1 MALTIVATVAFLTEL
16 AGAVTCQSPALKI
29 DTLVTP
35 GTDPHAF
42 VLSPTHRGKISN
54 AKIIMQVGS
63 HFEPW
68 IDKLKVSS
76 QQKKF
81 ILTDGLPLVNGDAHI
96 WHSPDLTIQ
105 AARQIGAFF
114 VENGI
119 EKAEIIQK
127 CTAVF
132 EKSVAQ
138 EFSALKKQIQSIPVQ
153 DRILATDHDAFSYFG
168 RDFGLKI
175 VSVTGFAP
183 DSSPTPLKMHKAIEQ
198 IKLKKIKAVF
208 LEEGSTAKTLET
220 LARETQ
226 IRIGGTLIADGLS
239 GPGSGADTILGLW
252 RKNISIFIE
261 GINGLQK

>member
-1 MALTIVATVAFLTEL
+1 MALTIVATVAYLTEL
-16 AGAVTCQSPALKI
+16 AGAVTCQSPVLKI

-54 AKIIMQVGS
+54 AKVVMQIGS

-76 QQKKF
+76 KQKKF
-81 ILTDGLPLVNGDAHI
+81 TLTDGLPLVNGDAHI

-105 AARQIGAFF
+105 AARKMGAFF

-119 EKAEIIQK
+119 EKTEVIQK
-127 CTAVF
+127 CIAIF

-138 EFSALKKQIQSIPVQ
+138 EFSALKKQLQSIPIQ
-153 DRILATDHDAFSYFG
+153 DRILATNHDAFSYFG

-175 VSVTGFAP
+175 VSVSGLSP

-198 IKLKKIKAVF
+198 IKLKKIKALF
-208 LEEGSTAKTLET
+208 LEEGSTARTLET

-226 IRIGGTLIADGLS
+226 VTIGGTLIADGLS
-239 GPGSGADTILGLW
+239 APGSGADTIIGLW
-252 RKNISIFIE
+252 RKNISTFIE
-261 GINGLQK
+261 GINGPQK